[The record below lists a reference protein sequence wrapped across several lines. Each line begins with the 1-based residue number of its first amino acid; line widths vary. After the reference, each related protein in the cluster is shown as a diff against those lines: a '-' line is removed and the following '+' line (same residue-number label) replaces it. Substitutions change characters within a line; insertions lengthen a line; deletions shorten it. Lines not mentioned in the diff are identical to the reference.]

1 MIISDPE
8 LRDAALEDFV
18 SKAPAKFN
26 KGMAE
31 HNPDG
36 TRGLM
41 RMSPEALIDCMEEE
55 VIDQW
60 HYTSALKNHLKLM
73 LIYNADLKARLAS
86 MEALLI
92 NQNSTTAKTNTPK
105 PLAVSNS

>member
-1 MIISDPE
+1 MITDPQ
-8 LRDAALEDFV
+8 LRDDALEDFIRQ
-18 SKAPAKFN
+18 APAKFN

-41 RMSPEALIDCMEEE
+41 RMSPLQLIESMEEE

-60 HYTSALKNHLKLM
+60 HYCAALRRHLIDHK
-73 LIYNADLKARLAS
+73 
-86 MEALLI
+86 
-92 NQNSTTAKTNTPK
+92 STTPKPNTPK
-105 PLAVSNS
+105 PLTVSDS